1 VLLEAISAENLPDFL
16 GGTCTC
22 SHVQGGCMNSDAGPW
37 EDYVV
42 VNKRI
47 MHKNEVEEEKKEEE
61 EPQEFYNENIFK
73 FQFSNG

>member
-1 VLLEAISAENLPDFL
+1 
-16 GGTCTC
+16 
-22 SHVQGGCMNSDAGPW
+22 MNSDAGPW

-61 EPQEFYNENIFK
+61 KKEEYPQE